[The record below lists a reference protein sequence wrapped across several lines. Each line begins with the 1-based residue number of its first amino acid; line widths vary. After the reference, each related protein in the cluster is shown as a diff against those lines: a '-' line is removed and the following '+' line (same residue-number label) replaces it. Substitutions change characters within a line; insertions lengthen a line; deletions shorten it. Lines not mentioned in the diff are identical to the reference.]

1 MKLLSY
7 SKNSFKVLCLALLLN
22 ACAGGAGGEG
32 EEAVEGNE
40 MNNAADA
47 EENINAEN
55 GNETGLN
62 EEDNG
67 SNENLSNNNANMNN
81 ENLGNNGNN
90 LLNNENLGAETNA
103 APAANEFV
111 NNAAGENF
119 LANDGAANAATEAPA
134 DLSVTQNSTEDLG
147 IPAAGDTMVGNQ
159 DAGAQTNVAPPDANM
174 GATDTS
180 LAAPAVTS
188 GGQVRYILRSG
199 TSAYDRPQGTVVKNY
214 EQGDHPVVTADGEWV
229 RTSDGMFVPS
239 SSVTTRPV
247 PRAKSAKSWR

>member
-1 MKLLSY
+1 MKLLRY
-7 SKNSFKVLCLALLLN
+7 SKNSMKVLCLALLLN
-22 ACAGGAGGEG
+22 ACAGGEEG
-32 EEAVEGNE
+32 EEAVDGNE

-47 EENINAEN
+47 EENGNGEN
-55 GNETGLN
+55 GNETGFN
-62 EEDNG
+62 EESNN

-90 LLNNENLGAETNA
+90 LLNNENLGAEANA

-119 LANDGAANAATEAPA
+119 LANDGAANAAAEAPA

-159 DAGAQTNVAPPDANM
+159 DAGAQTNVAPPNANM

-180 LAAPAVTS
+180 LAAPAATS
-188 GGQVRYILRSG
+188 GGTVRYITRSG
-199 TSAYDRPQGTVVKNY
+199 TSAYDRPQGQVVKNY